1 MKKKHQKCAR
11 SWAVCYA
18 LTLCAGQVYASSDAA
33 MDRDAGSVDAIKED
47 AVAASHDL
55 WGEGVV
61 WRLNISSEEA
71 DRALS
76 FVQDYVEE
84 PRDIIPLELPEIQES
99 SYVDENELVED
110 SVEIVPFFQTMYDDL
125 PAGIDMENYEP
136 LIPDSFAKNAKAY
149 SRTEPDAVDQPVSRV
164 VSEAVSKT
172 VSQGALL
179 NAQVQPYVTNP
190 LGEFSLPS
198 LSQHAATVPLGQR
211 GRVRPLEAVYIN
223 YPSSSAVQGS
233 LGDAL
238 DGGVSVDSREPHG
251 RSSRF
256 YALPSSVNQQ
266 SLFEVIAQN
275 EVDQGAGVGSGS
287 SGGVQLR
294 SPANTRTVVVDSSQA
309 WSARPINGTGFT
321 ETWSNSGNAE
331 GWVSRDGEMTVG
343 QINTFGNPSGA
354 LQGTFAAGVLFPQT
368 DAFTVDSVNASGT
381 QGENFIGDYG
391 SIGYWNGWAFD
402 FYAEDVLPSDLIF
415 RITDGSQTFL
425 YNFAS
430 QVTSVG
436 VWHQIRIRP
445 DPSKWVGGSAN
456 QFLNTIENVTQIDIQ
471 ITRNGFGEQDFFV
484 DNFNY
489 TGNQVPEPSTLG
501 FLLLGN
507 ALFLLRFQMARR
519 EKRALQVDEH

>member
-1 MKKKHQKCAR
+1 M
-11 SWAVCYA
+11 
-18 LTLCAGQVYASSDAA
+18 
-33 MDRDAGSVDAIKED
+33 
-47 AVAASHDL
+47 
-55 WGEGVV
+55 
-61 WRLNISSEEA
+61 
-71 DRALS
+71 
-76 FVQDYVEE
+76 
-84 PRDIIPLELPEIQES
+84 
-99 SYVDENELVED
+99 
-110 SVEIVPFFQTMYDDL
+110 
-125 PAGIDMENYEP
+125 
-136 LIPDSFAKNAKAY
+136 
-149 SRTEPDAVDQPVSRV
+149 
-164 VSEAVSKT
+164 
-172 VSQGALL
+172 
-179 NAQVQPYVTNP
+179 
-190 LGEFSLPS
+190 
-198 LSQHAATVPLGQR
+198 
-211 GRVRPLEAVYIN
+211 
-223 YPSSSAVQGS
+223 
-233 LGDAL
+233 
-238 DGGVSVDSREPHG
+238 
-251 RSSRF
+251 
-256 YALPSSVNQQ
+256 NQQ

-415 RITDGSQTFL
+415 
-425 YNFAS
+425 AS
-430 QVTSVG
+430 LTAARHFCTTLQVRSLPWEFG
-436 VWHQIRIRP
+436 IKSGFGRIRQNGL
-445 DPSKWVGGSAN
+445 VSAN

-489 TGNQVPEPSTLG
+489 TGNQAPEPSTLG